1 MSPGYLVRALNK
13 LALLTRV
20 VRRNGCDASI
30 PEMRQKDKPLQNK
43 KTNPERQKLQRITN
57 RQKFI
62 YQRPSGADET
72 EREGHSTFM
81 PSKGNCT

>member
-13 LALLTRV
+13 LASLTRV
-20 VRRNGCDASI
+20 IRRSGCDASI

-43 KTNPERQKLQRITN
+43 KTNPERQKVRRITN

-62 YQRPSGADET
+62 YQ
-72 EREGHSTFM
+72 
-81 PSKGNCT
+81 